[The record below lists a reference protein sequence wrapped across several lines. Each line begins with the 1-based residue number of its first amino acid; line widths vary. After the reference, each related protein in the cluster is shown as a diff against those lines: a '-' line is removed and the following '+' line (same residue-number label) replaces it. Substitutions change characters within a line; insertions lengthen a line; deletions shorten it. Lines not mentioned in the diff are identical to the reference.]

1 MIVIAPEVLLKMVT
15 ASPAANVESGI
26 TILPL
31 VPTPT
36 NLPTSAVV
44 NVYDDVLFE
53 PD

>member
-1 MIVIAPEVLLKMVT
+1 MLALVSLKIVIA
-15 ASPAANVESGI
+15 SPVANVALGI

-31 VPTPT
+31 LPTPT
-36 NLPTSAVV
+36 NLPMSAVV